1 MRKRN
6 VFDAIT
12 GFFRLIYEKLVKIDD
27 TPQKIA
33 SGFGIG
39 VFAGVLPMAGPIAA
53 VFLAVLFKV
62 NRAAALLAALI
73 TNTWIS
79 FVIFLFSV
87 KIGAFIFGV
96 DGSAIQLQWAELLK
110 DFHLSGLFKL
120 SAMRIA
126 LPVITGYLVMAL
138 FSAGTAYVMILTV
151 MKFIKNNGK
160 S

>member
-1 MRKRN
+1 MRKQN

-33 SGFGIG
+33 SGFGVG

-79 FVIFLFSV
+79 FIIFLFSV

-120 SAMRIA
+120 SAMRLA
-126 LPVITGYLVMAL
+126 LPVITGYLVIAL
-138 FSAGTAYVMILTV
+138 FSAGAAYVIILTV
-151 MKFIKNNGK
+151 MKFIKNNRK
-160 S
+160 P